1 MRGCLAFL
9 IPVLVLLGCGR
20 DAPKGPPRPEGP
32 RPVEVFTVKRQKVLE
47 VVDFTATLEP
57 RQEALIVPR
66 VSGLI
71 ERIYVQEGDWV
82 RKGQALAEIEKAD
95 YELALRQASA
105 SLREAEV
112 SYEQSRRDYERYK
125 ELFESRVISQREF
138 EGVRVQ
144 YELASVRLERARA
157 AYEEARKAYE
167 ETTVRAPFS
176 GVVTERL
183 KEEGE
188 RVRSSLPGQ
197 EAALLRL
204 QDISTVRAT
213 GYLPQVE
220 MGRIRVGMEAE
231 LEVDAFEERTFKGR
245 VVLVNPMVDPQSRS
259 FMVKV
264 EVPNPQGLLK
274 GGMFAKVRILLGE
287 KEALVVPRE
296 AILREEGVWVHH
308 CFVVKDG
315 VAERRI
321 VEPQFTPFWYVE
333 VKAGLRE
340 GEKVII
346 GGHQGLLG
354 GERVVVKG
362 EVN

>member
-1 MRGCLAFL
+1 MF
-9 IPVLVLLGCGR
+9 LGCGK
-20 DAPKGPPRPEGP
+20 DTPKGPPRPEGP
-32 RPVEVFTVKRQKVLE
+32 RPVEVFTVRRQKVLK
-47 VVDFTATLEP
+47 VLDFIATLEP
-57 RQEALIVPR
+57 RQEALIVPK

-71 ERIYVQEGDWV
+71 ERMYVQEGDLV
-82 RKGQALAEIEKAD
+82 KKGQVLAEIEKAD

-112 SYEQSRRDYERYK
+112 SYEQAKRDFERYK
-125 ELFESRVISQREF
+125 ELLESRVISQREF
-138 EGVRVQ
+138 EGVKVQ
-144 YELASVRLERARA
+144 YELAAVRLERARA

-167 ETTVRAPFS
+167 ETTVKAPFS
-176 GVVTERL
+176 GVVTEKL

-188 RVRSSLPGQ
+188 RVRSGLPGQ
-197 EAALLRL
+197 EAALFRL

-213 GYLPQVE
+213 GYLPQAE
-220 MGRIRVGMEAE
+220 ISRIRVGMEAE
-231 LEVDAFEERTFKGR
+231 VEVDAFADRTFKGK

-287 KEALVVPRE
+287 EEALVVPRE
-296 AILREEGVWVHH
+296 AILREEGVWVYH
-308 CFVVKDG
+308 CFVAKDG
-315 VAERRI
+315 VAERRV

-333 VKAGLRE
+333 VKEGLKE
-340 GEKVII
+340 GEKLIV